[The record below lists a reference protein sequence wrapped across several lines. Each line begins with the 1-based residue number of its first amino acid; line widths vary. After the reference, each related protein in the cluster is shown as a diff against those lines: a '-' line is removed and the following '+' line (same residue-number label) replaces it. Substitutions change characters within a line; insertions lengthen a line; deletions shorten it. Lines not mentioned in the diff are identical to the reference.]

1 MSCCWRLQP
10 LLVTFLVAALIDSCA
25 SMLTYRRAMLSRMNA
40 MMFRQRELSSGKQ
53 TDYDLDTTLHE
64 VNAAVQIHSE
74 RIIMGLKTD
83 GWSMIDG
90 FLQSGLCGVMR
101 DEAVFLYE
109 NNYFDKSQS
118 TRWDWATQSVV
129 AYDKHNVFSTQLN
142 GGEAYFQAPRLHEYL
157 VGMTRAVVPILSSAF
172 PEAQLSPSMMSNK
185 LAVCTGNGSAYD
197 KHYDNSGLSDTRK
210 VTVLY
215 YMNQWRPECGG
226 CFRIYSSNDTVI
238 DIEPVADRL
247 LVFWSDR
254 LVHSVQ
260 PSEAPRGAADHRYAL
275 TLWLTSVTADAIV
288 RDDAEVK
295 RHFGGPS

>member
-1 MSCCWRLQP
+1 
-10 LLVTFLVAALIDSCA
+10 
-25 SMLTYRRAMLSRMNA
+25 MNA
-40 MMFRQRELSSGKQ
+40 MMFGQREFSSGKHKQ
-53 TDYDLDTTLHE
+53 IDYDMDSTLKE

-74 RIIMGLKTD
+74 GIITGLRTD
-83 GWSMIDG
+83 GWSVIDG
-90 FLQSGLCGVMR
+90 FLQTGLCGVMR
-101 DEAVFLYE
+101 AEAAFLYE
-109 NNYFDKSQS
+109 NNYFEKSQS

-142 GGEAYFQAPRLHEYL
+142 GGEAYFRAPRLHEYL
-157 VGMTRAVVPILSSAF
+157 VGMTRAVVPMLSSAF
-172 PEAQLSPSMMSNK
+172 PEAQLSASMMSNK

-275 TLWLTSVTADAIV
+275 TLWLTSVTTDAIV
-288 RDDAEVK
+288 RDDVEVR